1 MTNKL
6 SIIFKIG
13 LIGIAAAILASLIKK
28 ERQELAIMIGIATG
42 MVIFF
47 YVLSQIKVI
56 INFLNDMLKMV
67 TMEETYFVQL
77 LKMLGI
83 AYVAE
88 FASSIC
94 KDAGHNSI
102 AGMIELFAKISIV
115 ALSIPGLLFLVETL
129 EKFI

>member
-1 MTNKL
+1 
-6 SIIFKIG
+6 
-13 LIGIAAAILASLIKK
+13 
-28 ERQELAIMIGIATG
+28 MIGIATG

-56 INFLNDMLKMV
+56 VVFLTEMLEMV
-67 TMEETYFVQL
+67 AIEENYYVQL

-102 AGMIELFAKISIV
+102 SGMIELFAKISIV
-115 ALSIPGLLFLVETL
+115 ALSIPGLMFLVETL

>member
-1 MTNKL
+1 
-6 SIIFKIG
+6 
-13 LIGIAAAILASLIKK
+13 
-28 ERQELAIMIGIATG
+28 MIGISTG
-42 MVIFF
+42 MIIFF

-56 INFLNDMLKMV
+56 IGFITDMLQMV
-67 TMEETYFVQL
+67 AIEETYYIQL

-102 AGMIELFAKISIV
+102 SGMIELFAKIFIV
-115 ALSIPGLLFLVETL
+115 TLSIPGILFLVETL
-129 EKFI
+129 EKFV

>member
-1 MTNKL
+1 
-6 SIIFKIG
+6 
-13 LIGIAAAILASLIKK
+13 
-28 ERQELAIMIGIATG
+28 MIGISTG
-42 MVIFF
+42 MIIFF

-56 INFLNDMLKMV
+56 IGFITDMLQMV
-67 TMEETYFVQL
+67 AIEETYYIQL

-102 AGMIELFAKISIV
+102 SGMIELFAKISIV
-115 ALSIPGLLFLVETL
+115 TLSIPGILFLVETL
-129 EKFI
+129 EKFV

>member
-1 MTNKL
+1 M
-6 SIIFKIG
+6 
-13 LIGIAAAILASLIKK
+13 KK
-28 ERQELAIMIGIATG
+28 ERSELSIMIGIATG

-47 YVLSQIKVI
+47 YVLSQITVI
-56 INFLNDMLKMV
+56 IHFLSDMLEMV
-67 TMEETYFVQL
+67 AIEETYYVQL

-102 AGMIELFAKISIV
+102 SGMIELFAKMSIV

-129 EKFI
+129 EQFV

>member
-1 MTNKL
+1 
-6 SIIFKIG
+6 
-13 LIGIAAAILASLIKK
+13 
-28 ERQELAIMIGIATG
+28 MI
-42 MVIFF
+42 
-47 YVLSQIKVI
+47 Y
-56 INFLNDMLKMV
+56 
-67 TMEETYFVQL
+67 YVQL

-102 AGMIELFAKISIV
+102 SGMIELFAKMSIV

-129 EKFI
+129 EQFV